1 MKSAVAAEDIEKKA
15 VVEHPSYEILKK
27 DMIEEYGAYTTM
39 YRHKKTGA
47 ELLSVHNDDDNKV
60 FGITFRTPP
69 SDSTGVPHI
78 LEHSVLCGSKKYTS
92 KEPFVQLLQGSLQ
105 TFLNAFTYPDRTCY
119 VIASQND
126 KDFKNLINVYADAV
140 FHPRAVSDPMV
151 HAQEGWHLE
160 LEDKEQPL
168 TYKGVVYNEM
178 KGVYSSP
185 DSLLMRESQRS
196 IFPDN
201 TYSVDSGGD
210 PVAIPQLSF
219 EQFADFH
226 KKFYH
231 PANSR
236 IYFWGDD
243 DVEERLNLMDEYLSE
258 FDASPESKPG
268 SVIEWQKK
276 TITEPTWEKHPY
288 PVGADQPETSMVMVN
303 WLLNERPLTSTE
315 DLSISIM
322 DHLLMGTS
330 QSFLYKKLM
339 ESGLGSAITG
349 GGLSDELLQATFSVG
364 LKGVDA
370 SNTEAVQQLV
380 LDALKESAEK
390 GFSDEE
396 IASAMNTIEFRLREF
411 NTGSFP
417 KGLSFML
424 GAMSKWVYDGEPG
437 DALKFEEPLAELK
450 QKIAESGSEVFTNY
464 IKELLVENKHRVT
477 IEMVPSKTLEEEQ
490 LTEEQ
495 DRLAAIKDSL
505 SNDELDEIIA
515 QTTELKRLQAAED
528 SPEDRATVPSL
539 ELSDLK
545 REVTEYPITEVE
557 SDTGITVLQSE
568 LASTSGIAYVKMGV
582 DVSGVSYDDLA
593 LLPVFVRIMTETG
606 AGDLSDVELSQKIG
620 THTGGVSAALMT
632 RPVGSDETP
641 DGAVIDGANL
651 LTKLIVT
658 GKSTSTKTDE
668 LFSIFKLIL
677 TDAKLDSQKK
687 VIEMLKEA
695 KARSES
701 SIQGSGHSY
710 ANTRMKARYSVSGF
724 LNEKMG
730 GISYLETINILLK
743 EAEEDWESVLARL
756 VNIRAA
762 ILNESTCR
770 NGMMF
775 HVTGDKDVIDTI
787 QPSVDSFLNS
797 LPGDA
802 NGEKLPDF
810 YNVEH
815 PWATRAKEDM
825 PKLAP
830 LKDEGFVVPT
840 QVSYVGKG
848 GQLYD
853 QGQIVPGSDSVVSRF
868 LRTGYLWDHVRV
880 IGGAYGGFCTFDAK
894 GGDGVFTYLSYRD
907 PNLDKTLDVYD
918 ATADALLEA
927 ASELEKNPD
936 ALATA
941 IIGAVGDMD
950 GALSPDQKGAT
961 ALNRWIAHE
970 SPERRQQF
978 RDEILNTKASD
989 FKDFAMKLKEMKN
1002 QSIAVVS
1009 SKAAFESAAEVG
1021 KEMELN
1027 QVV

>member
-1 MKSAVAAEDIEKKA
+1 
-15 VVEHPSYEILKK
+15 
-27 DMIEEYGAYTTM
+27 
-39 YRHKKTGA
+39 
-47 ELLSVHNDDDNKV
+47 
-60 FGITFRTPP
+60 
-69 SDSTGVPHI
+69 
-78 LEHSVLCGSKKYTS
+78 
-92 KEPFVQLLQGSLQ
+92 
-105 TFLNAFTYPDRTCY
+105 
-119 VIASQND
+119 
-126 KDFKNLINVYADAV
+126 
-140 FHPRAVSDPMV
+140 
-151 HAQEGWHLE
+151 
-160 LEDKEQPL
+160 
-168 TYKGVVYNEM
+168 
-178 KGVYSSP
+178 
-185 DSLLMRESQRS
+185 
-196 IFPDN
+196 
-201 TYSVDSGGD
+201 
-210 PVAIPQLSF
+210 
-219 EQFADFH
+219 
-226 KKFYH
+226 
-231 PANSR
+231 
-236 IYFWGDD
+236 
-243 DVEERLNLMDEYLSE
+243 
-258 FDASPESKPG
+258 
-268 SVIEWQKK
+268 
-276 TITEPTWEKHPY
+276 
-288 PVGADQPETSMVMVN
+288 
-303 WLLNERPLTSTE
+303 
-315 DLSISIM
+315 
-322 DHLLMGTS
+322 MGTS

-880 IGGAYGGFCTFDAK
+880 IGGK
-894 GGDGVFTYLSYRD
+894 
-907 PNLDKTLDVYD
+907 
-918 ATADALLEA
+918 
-927 ASELEKNPD
+927 
-936 ALATA
+936 
-941 IIGAVGDMD
+941 
-950 GALSPDQKGAT
+950 
-961 ALNRWIAHE
+961 
-970 SPERRQQF
+970 
-978 RDEILNTKASD
+978 
-989 FKDFAMKLKEMKN
+989 
-1002 QSIAVVS
+1002 
-1009 SKAAFESAAEVG
+1009 
-1021 KEMELN
+1021 
-1027 QVV
+1027 